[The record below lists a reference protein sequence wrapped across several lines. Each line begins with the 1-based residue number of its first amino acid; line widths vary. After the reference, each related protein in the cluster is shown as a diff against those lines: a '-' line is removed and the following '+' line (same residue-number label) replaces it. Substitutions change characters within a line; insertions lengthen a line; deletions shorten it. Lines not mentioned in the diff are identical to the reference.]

1 MSLSV
6 QSMISSYKS
15 NMNMLRKSR
24 YNKENN
30 YFKYRQFY
38 RAAEEKG
45 LLNFKSATKDE
56 LQQIRATIIFQKKRQ
71 AAIYVFSF
79 IVVGLVVLALA
90 LLMNYNFNKAENR
103 LQAYLSQAQIK
114 MDEEQHQQLLK
125 THAFFIE
132 TAEKFILQNEWDKA
146 IVVLNDARKMQPNDF
161 ATNYLLA
168 VSLVNGCNST
178 RLDCA
183 IAEQHLNHLIKSN
196 PANIVLLNLRAGFL
210 LQQGDSLS
218 AIKDFEKIDALSI
231 EP

>member
-30 YFKYRQFY
+30 HFKYRQFY
-38 RAAEEKG
+38 RVAEEKG
-45 LLNFKSATKDE
+45 LLNFKTATKDE
-56 LQQIRATIIFQKKRQ
+56 LQQIRATIILQKKRQ
-71 AAIYVFSF
+71 ATIYIISF
-79 IVVGLVVLALA
+79 VVVALVVLALA
-90 LLMNYNFNKAENR
+90 LVMNHNFNKAENR
-103 LQAYLSQAQIK
+103 YYANLSSAQMK
-114 MDEEQHQQLLK
+114 KEAEQHQQLLK

-132 TAEKFILQNEWDKA
+132 NAQKFIKLNEWDKA
-146 IVVLNDARKMQPNDF
+146 ILVLNDARKMLPNDF

-168 VSLVNGCNST
+168 VSLVNECNST

-196 PANIVLLNLRAGFL
+196 PANIDLLNLRAGFL
-210 LQQGDSLS
+210 LQQGDSIN
-218 AIKDFEKIDALSI
+218 AAKDFENIDFLSTGL
-231 EP
+231 